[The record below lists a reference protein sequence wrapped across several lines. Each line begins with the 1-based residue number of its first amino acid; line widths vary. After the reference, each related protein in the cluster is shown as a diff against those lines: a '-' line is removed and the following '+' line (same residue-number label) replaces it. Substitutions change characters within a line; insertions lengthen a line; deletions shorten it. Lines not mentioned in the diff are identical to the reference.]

1 MHEGIV
7 RMQSPGVRVPRADE
21 VFEEDLSFSERAAV
35 ARRLAKIQVRVRSF
49 FERFFDHLE
58 DQEPDLPVPSPGPCY
73 GGILGGRV
81 YWGHPPLD
89 PPLPSPLPCLRRSRR
104 NLTPTQYMLG

>member
-7 RMQSPGVRVPRADE
+7 RMQSPGVLVPRADE

-49 FERFFDHLE
+49 FERFLTTW
-58 DQEPDLPVPSPGPCY
+58 
-73 GGILGGRV
+73 RT
-81 YWGHPPLD
+81 
-89 PPLPSPLPCLRRSRR
+89 R
-104 NLTPTQYMLG
+104 NRTCQYHRPALAMEGS